1 MKYKEQALSKI
12 EQIRNQMRHLEFS
25 LNRGLP
31 AVEVKK
37 VIDNIKDLIDRLDD
51 NISNEEDSWK

>member
-1 MKYKEQALSKI
+1 MKYKEEALSKI

>member
-1 MKYKEQALSKI
+1 MKYKKQALSKI

>member
-51 NISNEEDSWK
+51 NISNEEDSWR

>member
-51 NISNEEDSWK
+51 TISNEEDSWK